1 MTNNNKIVII
11 GGGLAGCEAA
21 YQISKFD
28 INIDLYEM
36 RPKVKTE
43 AHQTKYLAELV
54 CSNSFRSDD
63 KEYNA
68 VGVLHEE
75 LRIADSLIMK
85 CADHNKVPAGS
96 ALAVDRDNFSKEV
109 NKTIKSIPNINIIN
123 QEVRSLDEFKNQ
135 LVIVSTGPLTSK
147 TLTESIKIKTSENS
161 LAFYDAIAPIVYEE
175 TINMSVAWKQSR
187 YDKGN
192 GDDYINCPLS
202 KEEYYQFIEKIKKT
216 VPVKSIL

>member
-1 MTNNNKIVII
+1 MIDNNKIVII

-28 INIDLYEM
+28 INVDLYEM

-43 AHQTKYLAELV
+43 AHQTEYLAELV

-85 CADHNKVPAGS
+85 CADNNKVPAGS
-96 ALAVDRDNFSKEV
+96 ALAVDRYDFAKEV
-109 NKTIKSIPNINIIN
+109 DKTISSISNINIMI
-123 QEVRSLDEFKNQ
+123 
-135 LVIVSTGPLTSK
+135 
-147 TLTESIKIKTSENS
+147 
-161 LAFYDAIAPIVYEE
+161 
-175 TINMSVAWKQSR
+175 
-187 YDKGN
+187 
-192 GDDYINCPLS
+192 
-202 KEEYYQFIEKIKKT
+202 
-216 VPVKSIL
+216 

>member
-1 MTNNNKIVII
+1 MININKIVII

-28 INIDLYEM
+28 INVDLYEM

-109 NKTIKSIPNINIIN
+109 TYDTGDNALPDPIGNSKTGYDDTANLENFIQSTYKAVFDDGKFSVEDRQQLSAQFREKFGALTNNIAQASNINL
-123 QEVRSLDEFKNQ
+123 R
-135 LVIVSTGPLTSK
+135 
-147 TLTESIKIKTSENS
+147 
-161 LAFYDAIAPIVYEE
+161 
-175 TINMSVAWKQSR
+175 TI
-187 YDKGN
+187 
-192 GDDYINCPLS
+192 
-202 KEEYYQFIEKIKKT
+202 
-216 VPVKSIL
+216 